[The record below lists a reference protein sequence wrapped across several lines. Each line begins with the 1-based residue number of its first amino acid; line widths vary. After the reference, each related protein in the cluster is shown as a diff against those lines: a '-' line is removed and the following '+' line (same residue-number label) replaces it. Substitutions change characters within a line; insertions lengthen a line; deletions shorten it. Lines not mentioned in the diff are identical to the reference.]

1 MANSKQKGLGKGL
14 DSLFGDNFTADTEE
28 NTNGIRMMR
37 VSLIEKNPDQPR
49 KNISSEELDAL
60 ASSVLQYGVI
70 EPLVVRPENNGYY
83 QIIAGERRW
92 RAAKAA
98 GLSEVPVIVRESGDL
113 ETAELAL
120 VENLMRSDLNPME
133 EAMGYKSLC
142 ERFGLTQ
149 EKAAEAV
156 GKPRSSVANALR
168 LLSLSDEV
176 AKLVIDGKLSAG
188 HAKVLCGISD
198 KAKQIS
204 IANTVVAK
212 DLSVRQTEMLA
223 ASKPKE
229 PAKPTDKVDYI
240 KVLEKRA
247 TRTSGR
253 TVKIKAVGKS
263 RHIEIAYTD
272 NNDLEDILKKLCG
285 KSFFDTDN

>member
-37 VSLIEKNPDQPR
+37 VSLIERNPDQPR